1 MDTWKRNGDYE
12 DKAIRNTVYRKIISF
27 QVKDSMGRLNI
38 RKDTTEERV
47 NKLEDLIKE
56 LSKKASRKER
66 LREKVRG
73 MENRSKTITFCI

>member
-1 MDTWKRNGDYE
+1 
-12 DKAIRNTVYRKIISF
+12 
-27 QVKDSMGRLNI
+27 MGRLNI

>member
-1 MDTWKRNGDYE
+1 
-12 DKAIRNTVYRKIISF
+12 
-27 QVKDSMGRLNI
+27 MGRLNI

-56 LSKKASRKER
+56 LSKKASRKEK
-66 LREKVRG
+66 LREKVRS